1 MPLTQGEGGVKMA
14 AGQPLRPIPE
24 EMAAR
29 AVQQY
34 AGQRENCQLHFESLK
49 RMLAREDP
57 AFAAALSAPL
67 PVSRAAPG

>member
-1 MPLTQGEGGVKMA
+1 MDCAISAMA
-14 AGQPLRPIPE
+14 ARRKGRAGR
-24 EMAAR
+24 AAR

-49 RMLAREDP
+49 RLLAREDP

>member
-1 MPLTQGEGGVKMA
+1 MKMA